1 MSFIQKNIQ
10 TNVKNVRTIWK
21 ESNIIKPLINYDK
34 NLTITFYYAFMIG
47 IFCLNIP
54 VFLHLQ
60 QNNTLKNYK
69 NLLIIVNFITFGVFF
84 PLTYLSMIDNQKND
98 TYKHY
103 LFFLFSTFLFSMITF
118 ITLKTIIN
126 HYLSIQYI
134 VIFFI
139 IYFLLIL
146 FQFYF
151 RNTIVELFKFFD
163 SLFNQNDSFIVNI
176 IMIFIYS
183 LIYFFFCALY
193 DFGILL
199 KNLILKQSVSDNF
212 AILILIL
219 VFILFYLF
227 IQYAC
232 PKIKKK
238 LKNENDRKV
247 LFVDT
252 YQYLNY
258 EKKLGHFQQL
268 VPGFFDNE
276 TYEHNNKTFFTID
289 TVRYEL
295 IRENKISEVEKYNHN
310 NENKV
315 DSANYSLAFWL
326 YIDNENTLIT
336 KENKHIK
343 QILNF
348 NDKVILSYDT
358 NKNWIYLKSK
368 DKSQK
373 NHDIMI
379 IKTYITQK
387 WNHIVI
393 NVHGNEIDFFMNN
406 HLILHNQMPNFY
418 SNNGPI
424 TIGEEHGIYH
434 GVIKEW
440 FYFGRTLTSLDR
452 YLLMKKMYYFVQ

>member
-1 MSFIQKNIQ
+1 MSSIQKNIQ
-10 TNVKNVRTIWK
+10 TNVRGLRKDIR
-21 ESNIIKPLINYDK
+21 ESTLISDFFQNNK

-84 PLTYLSMIDNQKND
+84 PLTYLSIIDKNS
-98 TYKHY
+98 TNTLKKY
-103 LFFLFSTFLFSMITF
+103 LVFIFSTFLFSF
-118 ITLKTIIN
+118 IVFLLFK
-126 HYLSIQYI
+126 I
-134 VIFFI
+134 VIYQYSSIKFINMFLFLFI
-139 IYFLLIL
+139 ILVFVQFLFRKQLIEVL
-146 FQFYF
+146 
-151 RNTIVELFKFFD
+151 RFFD
-163 SLFNQNDSFIVNI
+163 SMTQSNNSVITNI

-232 PKIKKK
+232 PKIKKMF
-238 LKNENDRKV
+238 KNENDRKV

-252 YQYLNY
+252 YQYLNH

-276 TYEHNNKTFFTID
+276 TYVHNNKTFFTID
-289 TVRYEL
+289 TVKYEL
-295 IRENKISEVEKYNHN
+295 RKENKISEVEKYNHN

-315 DSANYSLAFWL
+315 DTANYSLAFWL
-326 YIDNENTLIT
+326 YIDNENTLIN
-336 KENKHIK
+336 KEKKHIK
-343 QILNF
+343 KILNF
-348 NDKVILSYDT
+348 NNKVILSYDT

-406 HLILHNQMPNFY
+406 HLILHNKMPNFY

-424 TIGEEHGIYH
+424 TIGEEYGIYH